1 MRFDH
6 PTLSIFV
13 LNIIQ
18 LTPFPFSGFSLKRK
32 RKRLWNSL
40 QVIHPPSI
48 PFLVTLLFSPIRI
61 WRELFAKGNCI
72 SQSVNHRCAVRVL
85 YLFFCWNCCHR
96 RIVGLLVVFH
106 FEEVFIFSF
115 YVAKKEHP
123 HIVVKKYQQYT
134 NSNHMQHICKNVW
147 NLITNFRSNKE
158 LTATH
163 NRICSKNRNI
173 KEYFISQKPRICEMN
188 GEIWL

>member
-6 PTLSIFV
+6 PTLSIPV

-18 LTPFPFSGFSLKRK
+18 LTPFPFSGFSPKRK

-40 QVIHPPSI
+40 QMMEVDTSI
-48 PFLVTLLFSPIRI
+48 PFLVTLLFSPIRM

-106 FEEVFIFSF
+106 FEEVLLYFRFMWH
-115 YVAKKEHP
+115 KKEHP
-123 HIVVKKYQQYT
+123 HIVVK
-134 NSNHMQHICKNVW
+134 
-147 NLITNFRSNKE
+147 
-158 LTATH
+158 
-163 NRICSKNRNI
+163 
-173 KEYFISQKPRICEMN
+173 
-188 GEIWL
+188 